1 MDRRIAGV
9 IAGLA
14 LMAAG
19 VATFLSAR
27 SASTQF
33 DAAAWQLGADP
44 LYGGEAPR
52 LRLADGLVRS
62 RSLLGK
68 SASEVEAML
77 GPTSR
82 SGYFREFDFV
92 YWLGP
97 ERSFVSIDSEWLVIK
112 LAADGQVKEARIV
125 TD

>member
-19 VATFLSAR
+19 IATFLHAR
-27 SASTQF
+27 PASTQF
-33 DAAAWQLGADP
+33 DAAAWKLGADP
-44 LYGGEAPR
+44 LYGSEAPR

-68 SASEVEAML
+68 SASELEAM
-77 GPTSR
+77 
-82 SGYFREFDFV
+82 
-92 YWLGP
+92 LGP

-112 LAADGQVKEARIV
+112 LADGRVSDVRIV